1 MLLTNDDKIISCTA
15 QYILFYVITM
25 ITIWSVSQYR
35 GYLVF
40 SLTLWS
46 VFQYGGNPV
55 SCAVALAV
63 LHTIEEEKLQEQA
76 LRVGNYWINKVKEMM
91 HAFPIIGDV
100 RLVKAFLSIKSSLSH

>member
-1 MLLTNDDKIISCTA
+1 M
-15 QYILFYVITM
+15 
-25 ITIWSVSQYR
+25 
-35 GYLVF
+35 
-40 SLTLWS
+40 
-46 VFQYGGNPV
+46 